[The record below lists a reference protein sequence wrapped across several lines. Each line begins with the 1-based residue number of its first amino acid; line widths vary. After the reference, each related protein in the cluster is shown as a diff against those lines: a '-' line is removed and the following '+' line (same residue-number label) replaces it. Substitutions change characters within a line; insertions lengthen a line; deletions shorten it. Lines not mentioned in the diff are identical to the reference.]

1 MHVSFQVLGTLASM
15 EQIMYCRLRFLH
27 VDRQAREINPL
38 LPALS
43 VFKGLTIASIFV
55 FYPDLGQHA

>member
-15 EQIMYCRLRFLH
+15 EQIMH